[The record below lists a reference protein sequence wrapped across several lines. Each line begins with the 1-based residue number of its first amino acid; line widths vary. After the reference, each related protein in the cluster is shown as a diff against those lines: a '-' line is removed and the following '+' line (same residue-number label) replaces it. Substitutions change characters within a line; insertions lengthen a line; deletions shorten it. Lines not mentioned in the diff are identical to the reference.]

1 MFKLIFTALFLSL
14 TLQAN
19 VLFEKIEN
27 LIGEQSYKEHKNLIQ
42 FVFSQD
48 ASKYYLS
55 GEKLNYFNIIK
66 ELKQN
71 GLLNLQLAEP
81 KEILVEFYTS
91 TDPVKSLKILNET
104 LKSLGY
110 YYYFTKHTSYDGDG
124 SLKWVIKL
132 KTEFMIDPQLF
143 ISELLKKEARIIEI
157 KREENDKWI
166 YKIDTNFANIS
177 ESIFIDSNEIVKLQ
191 KPLRPYFISIKG
203 GKVIKVMSTALNYW
217 YPHIVF
223 YDEHLNILNIV
234 KEDKIF
240 KRISLRIP
248 DQTKYIKINDLYTL
262 VNIKRGLSVIIKE

>member
-1 MFKLIFTALFLSL
+1 MFKLFLTTVFL
-14 TLQAN
+14 TLSLQAN

-27 LIGEQSYKEHKNLIQ
+27 LIGEESYKVHKNLIQ
-42 FVFSQD
+42 FIFAQES
-48 ASKYYLS
+48 ATYYNN
-55 GEKLNYFNIIK
+55 EKINYLNVLK

-71 GLLNLQLAEP
+71 GLLNLKLDQP

-110 YYYFTKHTSYDGDG
+110 YYYFTKHTSYDGSG

-132 KTEFMIDPQLF
+132 KTEFMIDPLIF
-143 ISELLKKEARIIEI
+143 ISELIKKEAQIIEI

-191 KPLRPYFISIKG
+191 KPLRPYFITVKE
-203 GKVIKVMSTALNYW
+203 GKVLKVISTALNYW

-223 YDEHLNILNIV
+223 YDEHLNVLNIV

-248 DQTKYIKINDLYTL
+248 KQTKYIKITDLYTL